1 MFSSEADLSYCVFIS
16 GVDFLKI
23 AEFPKEIIK
32 ESVAYTTEKIEY
44 IIKNFGP
51 RESGNESCLKTQ
63 KLIESDLGKAAD
75 ETHYESYK
83 MAPKAF
89 LMFTKFVS
97 VLIIAAVVV
106 LFSLCFSSVISLVTL
121 DIILAVCIAVGL
133 FITAMEFLFYK
144 QFCDVF
150 HKKVTGHN
158 FVATRNPSGEIKR
171 RIIISGHCDSAYE
184 WRHIYYCKGIGM
196 GIFMGSTIVS
206 SIASFIVCIVRAAL
220 NASGVDNGFTT
231 FLYYG
236 GFALYSFMALSMI
249 TLLLFV
255 NFRVISPGAN
265 DNLTGTF
272 AAACAL
278 RMLDK
283 ADIRFENTQVVCMI
297 TDGEEAGLRGCKQ
310 FAKDHYDEYVNSGV
324 ETAVLC
330 VDTLTDLEYLNVYNR
345 DMTGTVRHSPD
356 FSKLVMESAIE
367 AGKDTLKYANVFFGS
382 SDAAAFTQA
391 GITATCLAAMDPTP
405 ADYYHNRRDSY
416 DRLVP
421 EAIETGYEIILST
434 IFNFDKKGLK

>member
-1 MFSSEADLSYCVFIS
+1 M
-16 GVDFLKI
+16 KI

-106 LFSLCFSSVISLVTL
+106 LFSLYFSSVISLVTL

-184 WRHIYYCKGIGM
+184 WRHIYYCKGTGM

-220 NASGVDNGFTT
+220 SASGVDNGFTT

-236 GFALYSFMALSMI
+236 GFAL
-249 TLLLFV
+249 
-255 NFRVISPGAN
+255 
-265 DNLTGTF
+265 
-272 AAACAL
+272 
-278 RMLDK
+278 
-283 ADIRFENTQVVCMI
+283 
-297 TDGEEAGLRGCKQ
+297 
-310 FAKDHYDEYVNSGV
+310 
-324 ETAVLC
+324 
-330 VDTLTDLEYLNVYNR
+330 
-345 DMTGTVRHSPD
+345 
-356 FSKLVMESAIE
+356 
-367 AGKDTLKYANVFFGS
+367 
-382 SDAAAFTQA
+382 
-391 GITATCLAAMDPTP
+391 
-405 ADYYHNRRDSY
+405 
-416 DRLVP
+416 
-421 EAIETGYEIILST
+421 
-434 IFNFDKKGLK
+434 